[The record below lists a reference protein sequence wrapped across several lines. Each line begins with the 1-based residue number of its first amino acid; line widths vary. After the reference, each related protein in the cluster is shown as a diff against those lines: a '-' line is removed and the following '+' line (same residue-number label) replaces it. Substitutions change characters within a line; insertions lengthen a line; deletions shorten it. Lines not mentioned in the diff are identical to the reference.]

1 MKVTVH
7 EPPDR
12 AQVSGE
18 GRRAPSLLMVTEP
31 VGTMGV
37 PTSVSVTLTKHVAD
51 WPTLSGNVQP
61 IRVIVERLLTV
72 MLVEPEL
79 LL

>member
-1 MKVTVH
+1 VKVTVH

-12 AQVSGE
+12 AQLSDDD
-18 GRRAPSLLMVTEP
+18 RRAASLLTVTVP